1 MLSRLVH
8 WRTLTFGVSCLLHLG
23 LIAVVLLAEQAL
35 WAHALRPLPMLPV
48 ELVMAPNLPQP
59 EPPPRVIERPKPV
72 PPRPLEL
79 PKPIEAPLPAMTN
92 AVSDPAPPPEPLRAP
107 EPPAPTPPAPAAPAP
122 PAPSPPVTAMSPAT
136 STDRE
141 PGPPVRPSP
150 AVAATRPAPPTGAG
164 DGIPLGRPSPSPGSG
179 QPATGSVAATT
190 GRDAGSTGA
199 VTKYARPQGGYQV
212 QPGYPAT
219 ARRLGIQGTT
229 MLRVHVLV
237 DGRVGDVLVQETAGH
252 PDLDQAAAEAVR
264 RWRFDPARRGNDP
277 VAMWVLLPVEFRLK

>member
-1 MLSRLVH
+1 MS
-8 WRTLTFGVSCLLHLG
+8 S
-23 LIAVVLLAEQAL
+23 
-35 WAHALRPLPMLPV
+35 
-48 ELVMAPNLPQP
+48 
-59 EPPPRVIERPKPV
+59 
-72 PPRPLEL
+72 
-79 PKPIEAPLPAMTN
+79 
-92 AVSDPAPPPEPLRAP
+92 
-107 EPPAPTPPAPAAPAP
+107 AA
-122 PAPSPPVTAMSPAT
+122 

-141 PGPPVRPSP
+141 PGPPVRPGP
-150 AVAATRPAPPTGAG
+150 AVTAPQPPPATGSG

-179 QPATGSVAATT
+179 QPGTGSVASAS

-199 VTKYARPQGGYQV
+199 ITQYARPQGGYQV
-212 QPGYPAT
+212 RPGYPAT

-237 DGRVGDVLVQETAGH
+237 DGRVGDVVVQETAGH